1 MIASILIVKETV
13 NAPAQDC
20 SAALSHR
27 YRTGAQSP
35 DALLSDTR
43 LSVHTLV
50 REDIF
55 AGFRNDNVERL
66 ARGERNIETLLKE
79 RPDQRANL
87 LAWKAGATT
96 FRAVRAHESGQAE
109 EFSRRYAEA
118 LEDFAAAARFE
129 SGNDG
134 VAAITGGTM
143 AVFADRLPEK
153 QRAAAWS
160 LAYDNYSKLWKQQ
173 GPGIDKMPLHHKGEV
188 LSGLT
193 QSAQRTGRTEEVT
206 LPRQDA
212 HGPCG
217 HAVRADGE
225 AVEGRSGDRR
235 DDQPDVQELSQPGRL
250 ANRLEA
256 LK

>member
-1 MIASILIVKETV
+1 MRLLKSALLLLVIVT
-13 NAPAQDC
+13 
-20 SAALSHR
+20 S
-27 YRTGAQSP
+27 TGAQAP

-66 ARGERNIETLLKE
+66 ARAERNIETLLKE
-79 RPDQRANL
+79 RPNQQGNL
-87 LAWKAGATT
+87 LAWKAGAAT
-96 FRAVRAHESGQAE
+96 FRAVRAHEAGQAE

-118 LEDFAAAARFE
+118 LDGFAAASKFE

-206 LPRQDA
+206 QYLDKMLT
-212 HGPCG
+212 
-217 HAVRADGE
+217 VLADTPYE
-225 AVEGRSGDRR
+225 TMAKQWKADPASAATTN
-235 DDQPDVQELSQPGRL
+235 LTCKNCHTAGRL
-250 ANRLEA
+250 ANRLET
-256 LK
+256 LKH

>member
-1 MIASILIVKETV
+1 MRLLK
-13 NAPAQDC
+13 
-20 SAALSHR
+20 SALLVFVVVTA
-27 YRTGAQSP
+27 TGAQSP
-35 DALLSDTR
+35 DAVLSDTR

-55 AGFRNDNVERL
+55 AGFRNDNMERL
-66 ARGERNIETLLKE
+66 ARAERNIETLLKE
-79 RPDQRANL
+79 RPAQQANL

-109 EFSRRYAEA
+109 EFTRRYAEA
-118 LEDFAAAARFE
+118 LGGFAAAAKFE

-143 AVFADRLPEK
+143 AVFADRMPEK
-153 QRAAAWS
+153 LRAASWS

-193 QSAQRTGRTEEVT
+193 QSAQRTGRTEEVQQYLDKMLT
-206 LPRQDA
+206 VL
-212 HGPCG
+212 
-217 HAVRADGE
+217 ADTPYE
-225 AVEGRSGDRR
+225 TMAKQWKADPASAATTN
-235 DDQPDVQELSQPGRL
+235 LTCKNCHNPGRL
-250 ANRLEA
+250 SNRLEA